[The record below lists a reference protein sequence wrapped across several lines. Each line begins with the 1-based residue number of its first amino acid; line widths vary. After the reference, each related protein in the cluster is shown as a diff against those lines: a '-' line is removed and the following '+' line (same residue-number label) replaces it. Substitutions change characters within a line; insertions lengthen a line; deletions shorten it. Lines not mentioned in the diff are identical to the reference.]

1 MSTIKVD
8 TIATRTGSGN
18 ITVSNNIAGGG
29 TISGTN
35 ITASGTLGV
44 TGNSTVGGTLGVTGI
59 ATFTAQSVHTGGIQA
74 GGNISNKLPVI
85 KDEFVDEYP
94 DRARPDG
101 FEFNKI
107 QDNLR
112 GMYIPEYKTDET

>member
-35 ITASGTLGV
+35 LSASGTLGV
-44 TGNSTVGGTLGVTGI
+44 TGATTLSSNVAVNGGTGGQV
-59 ATFTAQSVHTGGIQA
+59 ATNFSSASTIVEPPGNVKVFVAFTEWSAA
-74 GGNISNKLPVI
+74 VI
-85 KDEFVDEYP
+85 FCPCE
-94 DRARPDG
+94 
-101 FEFNKI
+101 
-107 QDNLR
+107 L
-112 GMYIPEYKTDET
+112 T